1 MEALKPEPWRA
12 SPDPCGGL
20 GGERVFGRS
29 GDEHRWG
36 LLMARL
42 EAAPQKHRPP
52 GCEEGRGQ
60 EGWLRRLP
68 PCGPVPFS
76 DRMLH
81 AQGEAVNAAR
91 MEMSTCS
98 LSPPSLAPGFAPLE
112 GEAPSGHWETARL
125 RCTPGREQVRL
136 CEVGSVK
143 NGWLPIQKRALVCG
157 IPQHPRNTEDPH
169 CQEKSNVHVT
179 TTPPKDDWR
188 ERGINHTVQFVTA
201 SCDETPVETCSNPM
215 GFRAWRSQSQPS
227 INQASGRSNS
237 ACPGGHLPPGGDRE
251 WKEWEGSGRLSSEIQ
266 TDGSRKVGASGQNGS
281 RLLVRTVSFPEPIN
295 AGAEDTPTADIKT
308 PPTMKAGFSS
318 ITITARRV
326 SQAPREGPGPDP
338 AVQVDGHVTQPAGT
352 HPSPAQSATP
362 TSSPQDHAPVMR
374 RRKATIIKVTEYRQ
388 TRCSG
393 DKVAMTRPP
402 EFRHSYSEGEG
413 KADALS
419 QFWIQDG
426 LDQVGSSPRRSVH
439 SYAHPEVPSGSMN
452 SVLYLDK
459 SLSVSLLEPESSR
472 EVHRSTLSLYLGGPS
487 PTEGPAESR
496 KRDESDRPSRPR
508 SCAGVFG
515 DPDPGRAGTAG
526 PALKQWCLS
535 LPVKSNQAHTS
546 NSTSSLNPRACSP
559 GLPPAGTWR
568 PSTEAVGRRGN
579 ANDRAC
585 PSLTDLSKERPAC
598 GNPQGHA
605 AHGGPDAVLSHSAA
619 SVIAN
624 LKLQRQQHTTPNSLS
639 AKDSKRPHT
648 SGKTF
653 AQNSGSS
660 CQTGHDERAVQRGPY
675 SPGREEHGSTSPP
688 HLRSS
693 WQELCTDAPDGS
705 ATPLTLREALELFR
719 PDFISRSQGRVKK
732 LEQRAQ
738 KRRTVENA
746 GLTPQ
751 SGQARRRRNCTR
763 PHPLSDNL
771 FRPKERAI
779 SGKEMQLRSKRIYN
793 KLPEVTRKKEEEK
806 KKVISQTNRLRAEL
820 FKKKLLDQILHRNSD

>member
-1 MEALKPEPWRA
+1 M
-12 SPDPCGGL
+12 GL
-20 GGERVFGRS
+20 R
-29 GDEHRWG
+29 
-36 LLMARL
+36 
-42 EAAPQKHRPP
+42 K
-52 GCEEGRGQ
+52 EE
-60 EGWLRRLP
+60 
-68 PCGPVPFS
+68 
-76 DRMLH
+76 
-81 AQGEAVNAAR
+81 
-91 MEMSTCS
+91 
-98 LSPPSLAPGFAPLE
+98 
-112 GEAPSGHWETARL
+112 
-125 RCTPGREQVRL
+125 
-136 CEVGSVK
+136 
-143 NGWLPIQKRALVCG
+143 
-157 IPQHPRNTEDPH
+157 
-169 CQEKSNVHVT
+169 
-179 TTPPKDDWR
+179 
-188 ERGINHTVQFVTA
+188 
-201 SCDETPVETCSNPM
+201 
-215 GFRAWRSQSQPS
+215 
-227 INQASGRSNS
+227 SGRSNS

-251 WKEWEGSGRLSSEIQ
+251 WKEWEGSGQLSGEIQ
-266 TDGSRKVGASGQNGS
+266 TNGSQRVGASGQNRS
-281 RLLVRTVSFPEPIN
+281 RLLFRTVSFPEPIN
-295 AGAEDTPTADIKT
+295 AGALDTPTADIKT

-326 SQAPREGPGPDP
+326 PQAPREGPVPDP
-338 AVQVDGHVTQPAGT
+338 AAQVDGHVTQPAGT
-352 HPSPAQSATP
+352 QPSPAQDATP
-362 TSSPQDHAPVMR
+362 TSSPQDHAPVVR
-374 RRKATIIKVTEYRQ
+374 RRKATIIKVTEYQQ

-393 DKVAMTRPP
+393 DKVAMVRPP

-413 KADALS
+413 KGDALS
-419 QFWIQDG
+419 QFWIQGG
-426 LDQVGSSPRRSVH
+426 LDQVGSSPRRSVR
-439 SYAHPEVPSGSMN
+439 SCAHLEVPSGSMN

-472 EVHRSTLSLYLGGPS
+472 EVHRSTLSLYLGGSS

-496 KRDESDRPSRPR
+496 KRGESERPRRPR

-515 DPDPGRAGTAG
+515 DPDPGRGATTG

-535 LPVKSNQAHTS
+535 LPVKSNQVHTS
-546 NSTSSLNPRACSP
+546 NSTSSLNLLSCSP
-559 GLPPAGTWR
+559 GLPPAGTWS
-568 PSTEAVGRRGN
+568 PSTEAAGRHGT
-579 ANDRAC
+579 ANDRVC

-605 AHGGPDAVLSHSAA
+605 AHGGLDAVLSQSAA

-624 LKLQRQQHTTPNSLS
+624 LKLQRQQHTIPSSLS

-648 SGKTF
+648 SGKTW

-660 CQTGHDERAVQRGPY
+660 CRTLHDERAVQHGPY
-675 SPGREEHGSTSPP
+675 SPQSVEHGSPRPP

-693 WQELCTDAPDGS
+693 WQELCTDSPDGS
-705 ATPLTLREALELFR
+705 AKSLTLREALELFR

-738 KRRTVENA
+738 KRRAIEGA
-746 GLTPQ
+746 SLTPQ
-751 SGQARRRRNCTR
+751 SALARRRRNCTR